1 MTNDKS
7 TIRIELKLTVESAC
21 RLQKFLN
28 DRFPDIFSTRPK
40 PPKHMPGYMSPFH
53 HTLIPI
59 LYEDNL
65 DTVDDMV
72 TQPEDL
78 IEFMED
84 SGRLHTIGEQ

>member
-1 MTNDKS
+1 MN
-7 TIRIELKLTVESAC
+7 TIGVELKLTVESA
-21 RLQKFLN
+21 RKLQKFLN
-28 DRFPDIFSTRPK
+28 NRFPDIFSTRPK
-40 PPKHMPGYMSPFH
+40 PPKLM
-53 HTLIPI
+53 PI

>member
-1 MTNDKS
+1 MIDDDT
-7 TIRIELKLTVESAC
+7 
-21 RLQKFLN
+21 
-28 DRFPDIFSTRPK
+28 
-40 PPKHMPGYMSPFH
+40 
-53 HTLIPI
+53 TLIPI

>member
-1 MTNDKS
+1 MN
-7 TIRIELKLTVESAC
+7 TIGVELKLTVESA
-21 RLQKFLN
+21 RKLQKFLN
-28 DRFPDIFSTRPK
+28 NRFPDIFSTRPK
-40 PPKHMPGYMSPFH
+40 LM
-53 HTLIPI
+53 PI